1 MIVLGKGKNVGTRRV
16 FSVERRAEPRVCTDG
31 IIGVRIHVHGRIERG
46 TLVDLNNLGAY
57 VATSLVL
64 EKGIPLTLEIE
75 VPGARRLVRLP
86 AEVVRSVTGF
96 RRQADEPPTGIAV
109 KFVAESVAE
118 RERIHLVVQTTLAL
132 DLLGVGLSE
141 EKW

>member
-1 MIVLGKGKNVGTRRV
+1 MGTHRG

-31 IIGVRIHVHGRIERG
+31 IIGVRIHAHGRIERG

-64 EKGIPLTLEIE
+64 EKGLPITLEIE
-75 VPGARRLVRLP
+75 VPGAQRLLPLP
-86 AEVVRSVTGF
+86 AEVVRSVTEL
-96 RRQADEPPTGIAV
+96 RRQADDTPTGIAV
-109 KFVAESVAE
+109 KFVAESVEE
-118 RERIHLVVQTTLAL
+118 RERIHVVVQTTLAL
-132 DLLGVGLSE
+132 DLLGVGLPK